1 MIVPIIIQEGRK
13 MAKCIMVQGTSSNAG
28 KSIMVAALCRIYSR
42 KGYKVAPFKSQN
54 MSLNSYTTKEKGEI
68 AIAQVLQAE
77 AADVEPSVHMNPILL
92 KPKGNFK
99 SQVIIQGKA
108 VDDMNF
114 YDYQHK
120 FREKALNAI
129 NESLE
134 KLKKEFDIIFI
145 EGAGSPAEI
154 NMRKED
160 LANMEIAHIANA
172 DVLLIA
178 DIDKGGVFASIAGTF
193 SLLDDYDRSRLKAV
207 IINKFSGN
215 LDILMPGIKKIEK
228 IIDAP
233 VLGVLPYDHDLH
245 LPEEDSASLFEHKF
259 NSNNDIII
267 GVIRL
272 PKISNFTDIDP
283 FEFEEDVG
291 LKLIN
296 INDNII
302 NSNNEITDIDAILIP
317 GTRNTTED
325 MIAMEKSGMANQIR
339 EISRR
344 YPKIPIVGICGGY
357 QILGKKIFDEN
368 KKESNEGSVDGLGL
382 LNIETYFKNN
392 LSEEKIVEQ
401 SEGIILNNDAIKSDN
416 NDFKG
421 IFSSIEG
428 EIIRGYEIH
437 EGVTTL
443 DLYYP
448 DSNDNKINNYQ
459 NETPLLKI
467 KKGVGNKK
475 ENPEKELFDGAI
487 KGNIFGSYFHGIFH
501 NYNFRREFL
510 NYIRKNKGLETKFGE
525 DCYETKKDYSIDRL
539 AKIVEENL
547 DMDFI
552 DNLLNNQEK
561 N

>member
-1 MIVPIIIQEGRK
+1 

>member
-1 MIVPIIIQEGRK
+1 

-28 KSIMVAALCRIYSR
+28 KSVMVAALCRIYSR
-42 KGYKVAPFKSQN
+42 RGYKVAPFKSQN
-54 MSLNSYTTKEKGEI
+54 MSLNSYTTKENGEI

-77 AADVEPSVHMNPILL
+77 AADVQPSIHMNPILL
-92 KPKGNFK
+92 KPKGNFN

-108 VDDMNF
+108 VADMNF

-134 KLKKEFDIIFI
+134 KLKEEYDIIII

-160 LANMEIAHIANA
+160 LANMEIAHMANA
-172 DVLLIA
+172 DVLLVA

-193 SLLDDYDRSRLKAV
+193 SLLDNYDRSRLKAV

-215 LDILMPGIKKIEK
+215 LDILMPGIEKIEK

-259 NSNNDIII
+259 DSNKDIII

-272 PKISNFTDIDP
+272 PKIANFTDIDP

-291 LKLIN
+291 IKLID
-296 INDNII
+296 INDNLIDSENNII
-302 NSNNEITDIDAILIP
+302 DIDAILIP

-325 MIAMEKSGMANQIR
+325 MIAIEKSGMANQIR
-339 EISRR
+339 EINNK
-344 YPKIPIVGICGGY
+344 YPHIPIVGICGGY

-368 KKESNEGSVDGLGL
+368 KRESPEGSVDGIGL
-382 LNIETYFKNN
+382 LNIKTYFKNN
-392 LSEEKIVEQ
+392 SSEEKIVEQ
-401 SEGIILNNDAIKSDN
+401 SEGVILKEKIVENNFE
-416 NDFKG
+416 DFEG
-421 IFSSIEG
+421 IFTSIQG
-428 EIIRGYEIH
+428 EIIKGYEIH
-437 EGVTTL
+437 EGITTL
-443 DLYYP
+443 KLGDLNENY
-448 DSNDNKINNYQ
+448 DNSKEEQ
-459 NETPLLKI
+459 PLLKI
-467 KKGVGNKK
+467 KKGIGNTKYREYSENSQSIDSKK
-475 ENPEKELFDGAI
+475 DIELYDGAI
-487 KGNIFGSYFHGIFH
+487 KGNVFGSYLHGIFH

-510 NYIRKNKGLETKFGE
+510 NYIRKNKGLEKKFGI
-525 DCYETKKDYSIDRL
+525 DPYETKKDYSIDRL

-547 DMDFI
+547 DMEFI
-552 DNLLNNQEK
+552 DNLLKNQKE
-561 N
+561 

>member
-1 MIVPIIIQEGRK
+1 

-28 KSIMVAALCRIYSR
+28 KSVMVAALCRIYSR
-42 KGYKVAPFKSQN
+42 RGYKVAPFKSQN
-54 MSLNSYTTKEKGEI
+54 MSLNSYTTKENGEI

-77 AADVEPSVHMNPILL
+77 AADVQPSIHMNPILL
-92 KPKGNFK
+92 KPKGNFN

-108 VDDMNF
+108 VADMNF

-134 KLKKEFDIIFI
+134 KLKEEYDIIII

-160 LANMEIAHIANA
+160 LANMEIAHMANA
-172 DVLLIA
+172 DVLLVA

-193 SLLDDYDRSRLKAV
+193 SLLDNYDRSRLKAV

-215 LDILMPGIKKIEK
+215 LDILMPGIEKIEK

-259 NSNNDIII
+259 DSNKDIII

-272 PKISNFTDIDP
+272 PKIANFTDIDP

-291 LKLIN
+291 IKLID
-296 INDNII
+296 INDNLIDSKNNII
-302 NSNNEITDIDAILIP
+302 DIDAILIP

-325 MIAMEKSGMANQIR
+325 MVAIEKSGMANQIR
-339 EISRR
+339 EINNK
-344 YPKIPIVGICGGY
+344 YPHIPIVGICGGY

-368 KKESNEGSVDGLGL
+368 KRESPEGSVDGIGL
-382 LNIETYFKNN
+382 LNIKTYFKNN
-392 LSEEKIVEQ
+392 SSEEKIVEQ
-401 SEGIILNNDAIKSDN
+401 SEGVILKEKIVENNFE
-416 NDFKG
+416 DFEG
-421 IFSSIEG
+421 IFTSIQG
-428 EIIRGYEIH
+428 EIIKGYEIH
-437 EGVTTL
+437 EGITTL
-443 DLYYP
+443 KLGDLNENY
-448 DSNDNKINNYQ
+448 DNSKEEQ
-459 NETPLLKI
+459 PLLKI
-467 KKGVGNKK
+467 KKGIGNTKYREYSENSQSIDSKK
-475 ENPEKELFDGAI
+475 DIELYDGAI
-487 KGNIFGSYFHGIFH
+487 KGNVFGSYLHGIFH

-510 NYIRKNKGLETKFGE
+510 NYIRKNKGLEKKFGI
-525 DCYETKKDYSIDRL
+525 DPYETKKDYSIDRL

-547 DMDFI
+547 DMEFI
-552 DNLLNNQEK
+552 DNLLKNQKE
-561 N
+561 